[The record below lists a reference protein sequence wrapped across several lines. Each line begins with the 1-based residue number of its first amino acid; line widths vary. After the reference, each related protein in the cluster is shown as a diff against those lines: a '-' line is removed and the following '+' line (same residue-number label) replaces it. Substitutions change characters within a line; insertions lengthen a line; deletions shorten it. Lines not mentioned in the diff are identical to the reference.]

1 MFIRKFRRI
10 IFLLRHQADY
20 EFRFAPARNLI
31 KVAAMGFNVFRQCK
45 ANARTVFAR
54 GKEWQEN
61 LVADFTVLKLNT
73 VIRSALKAK
82 LNGCLMEC

>member
-1 MFIRKFRRI
+1 
-10 IFLLRHQADY
+10 
-20 EFRFAPARNLI
+20 
-31 KVAAMGFNVFRQCK
+31 MGFDNVFRQRQ

-73 VIRSALKAK
+73 VLRSALKAK